1 MPDGQQEDASSCRR
15 KRARRS
21 ASGSIPP
28 LSGFGDVDFGAM
40 GGQSLMPPSL
50 DVDGETLRF
59 FDYWL
64 RGIDDGIANEPP
76 VRLFVMSTASVWR

>member
-1 MPDGQQEDASSCRR
+1 
-15 KRARRS
+15 
-21 ASGSIPP
+21 
-28 LSGFGDVDFGAM
+28 M